1 MNGRETKTGLMNLI
15 IIVKGEMKMSFY
27 AIIDTKYSG
36 ETFLD
41 PEIGIFNEDGIKEA
55 KRLLYVKCYK
65 RISCEY
71 ESKQSILK
79 SHQEEQKVLS
89 DMLKYFNSVDK
100 IMQSKNAVIKRLDE
114 LEKKVT
120 NEQLKTQRLISVLN
134 SDNMDDVIKEAG
146 YDIVE
151 IPVLGHCDDEI
162 LKEFL

>member
-1 MNGRETKTGLMNLI
+1 
-15 IIVKGEMKMSFY
+15 MSFY

-55 KRLLYVKCYK
+55 KKLLYVECYK

-71 ESKQSILK
+71 KSKQSILK

-89 DMLKYFNSVDK
+89 DMLKYFSSVDK
-100 IMQSKNAVIKRLDE
+100 VMQSKDAVIERLNR
-114 LEKKVT
+114 LEKKIADETV
-120 NEQLKTQRLISVLN
+120 ETQRLIKMLDCFEN
-134 SDNMDDVIKEAG
+134 TDEVIKEAG
-146 YDIVE
+146 HEIVE
-151 IPVLGHCDDEI
+151 IPVLDHCDNEI

>member
-1 MNGRETKTGLMNLI
+1 
-15 IIVKGEMKMSFY
+15 MSFY

-55 KRLLYVKCYK
+55 KRLLYVECYK
-65 RISCEY
+65 RISREY

-89 DMLKYFNSVDK
+89 DMLKYFSSVDK
-100 IMQSKNAVIKRLDE
+100 VMQSKNAVIKRLDE
-114 LEKKVT
+114 FEKKVT

-151 IPVLGHCDDEI
+151 IPVLDHCDDDI

>member
-1 MNGRETKTGLMNLI
+1 
-15 IIVKGEMKMSFY
+15 MSFY
-27 AIIDTKYSG
+27 AIIDTKYNG

-41 PEIGIFNEDGIKEA
+41 LDVGIFDENGIEEA
-55 KRLLYVKCYK
+55 KKLLYVECYK

-89 DMLKYFNSVDK
+89 DMLKYFSSIDK
-100 IMQSKNAVIKRLDE
+100 VMQSKDAVIERLNR
-114 LEKKVT
+114 LEEKVT
-120 NEQLKTQRLISVLN
+120 NEQLKTQRLVHLLN

-146 YDIVE
+146 YKIVE
-151 IPVLGHCDDEI
+151 VPVLNHCDDEI

>member
-1 MNGRETKTGLMNLI
+1 
-15 IIVKGEMKMSFY
+15 MSFY

-55 KRLLYVKCYK
+55 KKLLYVECYK

-89 DMLKYFNSVDK
+89 DMLKYFNSIDK
-100 IMQSKNAVIKRLDE
+100 VMQSKDAVIKRLDE

-120 NEQLKTQRLISVLN
+120 NEQLKTQHLVHLLN

-151 IPVLGHCDDEI
+151 IPVLDHCDDEV
-162 LKEFL
+162 LREFL

>member
-1 MNGRETKTGLMNLI
+1 
-15 IIVKGEMKMSFY
+15 MSFY
-27 AIIDTKYSG
+27 VIIDTKYSG

-55 KRLLYVKCYK
+55 KKLLYIECYK

-89 DMLKYFNSVDK
+89 DMLKYFSSVNK
-100 IMQSKNAVIKRLDE
+100 VMQSKDAVIRRLDE
-114 LEKKVT
+114 LENKVT
-120 NEQLKTQRLISVLN
+120 EEQLKTQRISRLLN

-151 IPVLGHCDDEI
+151 IPVLDHCDDNI